1 MSIEWGVGDAGKL
14 SVDGGSTDNVPRNSP
29 HAGMNASD
37 ENADNNDAT
46 H

>member
-1 MSIEWGVGDAGKL
+1 MGVEGGVGDAGKL
-14 SVDGGSTDNVPRNSP
+14 SIDGGSTDNVPRNSP

-37 ENADNNDAT
+37 ENADKNDAA